1 MVKGMFFVKNWNVPE
16 FIRFNENYVQDD
28 KVKSVMSPFFSDG
41 RWKSEQAFIKF
52 LEETESVEWWFKNGD
67 RDKVFFAVSYT
78 NEDQKPFYI
87 DFIVQMKDG
96 KIGLFDTKA
105 GFTQNIAGPKIDGLR
120 KYIKIE
126 NRKGQH
132 LFGGIVTNT
141 DQRNYQGRWI
151 YFNKA
156 GSEMKDNNFD
166 NWETLEL

>member
-1 MVKGMFFVKNWNVPE
+1 M
-16 FIRFNENYVQDD
+16 Q
-28 KVKSVMSPFFSDG
+28 
-41 RWKSEQAFIKF
+41 
-52 LEETESVEWWFKNGD
+52 
-67 RDKVFFAVSYT
+67 
-78 NEDQKPFYI
+78 
-87 DFIVQMKDG
+87 KDG

-105 GFTQNIAGPKIDGLR
+105 GFTQKIAGPKIDGLR

-126 NRKGQH
+126 NRKGLH

-166 NWETLEL
+166 NWETLELYKETKCV